1 MKLVFCSYF
10 TRFFFPLDKSYH
22 PMNGVEQF
30 SHYYPSYVIVFL
42 SRIIRL
48 LGTNQFCEH
57 SHLILGPPKYIIV
70 TSNNYLPPSLF
81 PYRSTVI
88 TYFFLHI
95 VPLRTYVLLA
105 LYYIFSPSFSWLLV
119 ITITNNPFLLLIS
132 PVLDYIHSSS
142 INVNPTPSSPQGQR
156 KRWGNHQ
163 LRYLL

>member
-30 SHYYPSYVIVFL
+30 SHYYPSSVIVFL

-88 TYFFLHI
+88 TYFFLQI
-95 VPLRTYVLLA
+95 VFTYVRSTSFILHFPSTLFCCCW
-105 LYYIFSPSFSWLLV
+105 LFPFPTILFYY
-119 ITITNNPFLLLIS
+119 
-132 PVLDYIHSSS
+132 
-142 INVNPTPSSPQGQR
+142 
-156 KRWGNHQ
+156 
-163 LRYLL
+163 